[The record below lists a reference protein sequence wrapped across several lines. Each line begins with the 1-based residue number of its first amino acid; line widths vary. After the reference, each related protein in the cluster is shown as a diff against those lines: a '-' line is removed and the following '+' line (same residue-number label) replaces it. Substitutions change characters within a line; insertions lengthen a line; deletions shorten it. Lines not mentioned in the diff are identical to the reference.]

1 MISLFFINGKK
12 LLLILKCRFHN
23 LLMKKKIFF
32 EMLQVNPISTKKVY
46 IKKKKKLLVFPYVNV
61 S

>member
-1 MISLFFINGKK
+1 
-12 LLLILKCRFHN
+12 
-23 LLMKKKIFF
+23 MKKKIFF

-46 IKKKKKLLVFPYVNV
+46 IKKKKKLLVFPYVNL

>member
-12 LLLILKCRFHN
+12 LLLILKCRFYN
-23 LLMKKKIFF
+23 LLMKKKNFF